1 MSIMTIN
8 GQLMIELAVRYSGML
23 KSIDR
28 KLSAHGISMSEFLV
42 LHQLYAAAEQSMS
55 RVALA
60 ETVGLT
66 ASGVTRLLNP
76 MEKNHLVEK
85 EKNSRDARV
94 SLVKLTQTGVE
105 IYQDALVSFNHGTEA
120 MTDRLTSAQL
130 TQLLT
135 LIGKLN

>member
-1 MSIMTIN
+1 MSSMN
-8 GQLMIELAVRYSGML
+8 LQGQLFMELTLIHTQMM

-28 KLSAHGISMSEFLV
+28 KLSAHGISVSEFFV
-42 LHQLYAAAEQSMS
+42 LHQLSETSGQSMS

-60 ETVGLT
+60 EAVGLT

-94 SLVKLTQTGVE
+94 SLVKLTPTGQE
-105 IYQDALVSFNHGTEA
+105 IYQDALVSFNHGAESMA
-120 MTDRLTSAQL
+120 EGMTV
-130 TQLLT
+130 TQLNQLMG
-135 LIGKLN
+135 LLSKLK